1 MRNACNHC
9 GFPRT
14 IAATDD
20 QESSSAAEI
29 LDTPGEPPMA
39 SRTKARP
46 FSTGLADSQPK
57 VDQAKTYP
65 RAQTCGHCRGKVF
78 GFEGV
83 TAMWLY
89 EDRVR
94 DAIIAAKYPSH
105 SALGEVLG
113 QRLGQQIVSRPGYE
127 RPDFVTYT
135 PSHLHRQLARG
146 GNGVEVIA
154 TAVSRVLGCSCIS
167 IVRLNRPVLKQAW
180 LDNEQ
185 RQQNVRGAFRV
196 KKSYAWFPGG
206 RVAGRHVLLVD
217 DVLTTGATAGELGD
231 LLGGA
236 GARRVSLAVVAR
248 AVRGL

>member
-1 MRNACNHC
+1 MRNACDHC
-9 GFPRT
+9 GFPRS
-14 IAATDD
+14 IAENHD

-29 LDTPGEPPMA
+29 LNTPGEPPMA
-39 SRTKARP
+39 TRANARP
-46 FSTGLADSQPK
+46 SGTGSTGSQPN
-57 VDQAKTYP
+57 VDGAMPYPCPQA
-65 RAQTCGHCRGKVF
+65 CGRCQGKVF

-105 SALGEVLG
+105 AALGDVLG
-113 QRLGQQIVSRPGYE
+113 RRLGQQIVSRPGYE

-135 PSHLHRQLARG
+135 PSHLHRQLVRG

-154 TAVSRVLGCSCIS
+154 TAVSQVLNCRCRS
-167 IVRLNRPVLKQAW
+167 IVRVNRPVLKQAW
-180 LDNEQ
+180 LDNAQ
-185 RQQNVRGAFRV
+185 RQKNVRGAYRV
-196 KKSYAWFPGG
+196 KKSYAWFARRG
-206 RVAGRHVLLVD
+206 VAGRHVLLVD
-217 DVLTTGATAGELGD
+217 DVLTTGATAGELAD
-231 LLGGA
+231 LLGRA